1 MNSLCLCLSP
11 TDSSMLNF
19 DFLFKFLHIMRLCRF
34 ENDKNILEI
43 QCEFPIF
50 WVRET
55 RFCMK
60 DAFEVEITIDSN
72 LIDLHGPRR
81 GFNHAEFRKKP
92 VILHLTRLRCF
103 AEEKNCRNEVQIV
116 LCRVLKISD
125 GTHFLGLRIARVEN
139 LIA

>member
-60 DAFEVEITIDSN
+60 DAFEVEITIDRN
-72 LIDLHGPRR
+72 LIYLHGPA
-81 GFNHAEFRKKP
+81 GAS
-92 VILHLTRLRCF
+92 I
-103 AEEKNCRNEVQIV
+103 
-116 LCRVLKISD
+116 RVSAD
-125 GTHFLGLRIARVEN
+125 
-139 LIA
+139 